1 MMELELK
8 PGAQLASVVCAGRVV
23 LVKVPADRV
32 PVIGCGGR
40 PMVPVADAAAG
51 AGNESIDP
59 ARRAGLLL
67 GKRYE
72 ADGVEVLCTAAGEG
86 TLTCDGEPMALKTA
100 KPLPASD

>member
-1 MMELELK
+1 MMELK

-32 PVIGCGGR
+32 PELGCGGR
-40 PMVPVADAAAG
+40 PMVPVGDAG
-51 AGNESIDP
+51 AGGDAIDP
-59 ARRAGLLL
+59 ALRAGVLL